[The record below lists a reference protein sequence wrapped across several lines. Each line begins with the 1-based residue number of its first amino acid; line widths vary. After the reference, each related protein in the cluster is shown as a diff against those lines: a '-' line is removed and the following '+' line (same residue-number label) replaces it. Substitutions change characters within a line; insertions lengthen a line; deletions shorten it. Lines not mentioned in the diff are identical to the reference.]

1 MKLATPT
8 ADPDFP
14 DDPPPSDD
22 GSDSE
27 PIGAVLLSGFLRW
40 LRHFA
45 VYLSAVLA
53 ACATGLFFLWQ
64 IPVVHELP
72 QLLNSGDGASKSF
85 AAAVTPPSHS
95 PARPQDPLSQ
105 PTTAPA
111 APAGSPPAAAAE
123 PTAANLVGDP
133 DALPT
138 TPESQPDT
146 PDHQTAST
154 DPPAVPPAEEPT
166 PVPTPQVEIERL
178 LAEAQQQM
186 DNRRITA
193 PASGNALSTYRR
205 VLELQPQNPV
215 ALAGIQRV
223 AAYYQNVAEQSL
235 RQGQLDESL
244 AYIGRGLRAA
254 PNDQALLNL
263 RRATQLAKQ
272 RKQEEQAL
280 LEDIRRQQAE
290 RQQREALR
298 QRELEAQQP
307 WWQQPPNYQNS
318 SGFNQR

>member
-8 ADPDFP
+8 AEPYFP
-14 DDPPPSDD
+14 DNSPTNDD

-27 PIGAVLLSGFLRW
+27 TTATLLLSGFLRW

-45 VYLSAVLA
+45 VYMGAVLA
-53 ACATGLFFLWQ
+53 ACAVGLFFLWQ

-72 QLLNSGDGASKSF
+72 QLLDSSAGGSRLL
-85 AAAVTPPSHS
+85 AAAAPSRS
-95 PARPQDPLSQ
+95 TTRPRDPSSQ
-105 PTTAPA
+105 PPA
-111 APAGSPPAAAAE
+111 DLADPAGSPPD
-123 PTAANLVGDP
+123 PTAKPAGDP
-133 DALPT
+133 AATPT
-138 TPESQPDT
+138 PPEPRPNASDS
-146 PDHQTAST
+146 QTAST
-154 DPPAVPPAEEPT
+154 DTPAAPPAEEPA
-166 PVPTPQVEIERL
+166 PSPTPQVEIERL

-193 PASGNALSTYRR
+193 PASDNALSTYRR

>member
-1 MKLATPT
+1 MKLATPI

-14 DDPPPSDD
+14 GDPPPSDD

-27 PIGAVLLSGFLRW
+27 PIGAVLLSSFLRW

-85 AAAVTPPSHS
+85 AAVTPLPHSSTRPRDPS
-95 PARPQDPLSQ
+95 SQ
-105 PTTAPA
+105 PTPVPA
-111 APAGSPPAAAAE
+111 APAGSPPATAAE
-123 PTAANLVGDP
+123 PAAANLVGDP
-133 DALPT
+133 DAPPT
-138 TPESQPDT
+138 TPESQLDT
-146 PDHQTAST
+146 PDRQTAST
-154 DPPAVPPAEEPT
+154 DTPAVPPAEEPT

-178 LAEAQQQM
+178 LAEAQHQM
-186 DNRRITA
+186 DSRRITA

-205 VLELQPQNPV
+205 VLELQPENPV

-263 RRATQLAKQ
+263 RRETQRAKQ
-272 RKQEEQAL
+272 REQEEQAL

-307 WWQQPPNYQNS
+307 WWQQPPNHQNS

>member
-8 ADPDFP
+8 ADPHFP
-14 DDPPPSDD
+14 DTPPTSND
-22 GSDSE
+22 GPDSE
-27 PIGAVLLSGFLRW
+27 TTGTALLSGFLRW

-45 VYLSAVLA
+45 IYMGAVLA
-53 ACATGLFFLWQ
+53 TCATGLFFLWQ

-72 QLLNSGDGASKSF
+72 QLLNSGDGVPRSL
-85 AAAVTPPSHS
+85 AAAAAPSS
-95 PARPQDPLSQ
+95 RSTTQPKDPLSQ
-105 PTTAPA
+105 STAVPA
-111 APAGSPPAAAAE
+111 APAGSPPAPATE
-123 PTAANLVGDP
+123 PAAANLAGDP

-138 TPESQPDT
+138 PESQPDA
-146 PDHQTAST
+146 PDSQTAST
-154 DPPAVPPAEEPT
+154 DTPAVPPVEEPA
-166 PVPTPQVEIERL
+166 PVPTPQAEIERL

-186 DNRRITA
+186 DNRRISA
-193 PASGNALSTYRR
+193 PASGNALSTYRH
-205 VLELQPQNPV
+205 VLELQPENPV
-215 ALAGIQRV
+215 ALAGIQRI

-244 AYIGRGLRAA
+244 AYLGRGLRAA

-263 RRATQLAKQ
+263 RREAQLAKQ
-272 RKQEEQAL
+272 REQEEQAL

-290 RQQREALR
+290 RQQREELR

-307 WWQQPPNYQNS
+307 WWQQAPSYQNS